1 MKRGKR
7 VEWTR
12 LDNAAKIFPPTSN
25 DKDTKVFRFVC
36 ELQDEV
42 SPDILQLALDET
54 IDNFPIYKSVL
65 RKGVFWYYLETSN
78 IHPVV
83 ELESSPICDRIY
95 FAGQRNLLFRVLYY
109 KNRINVEI
117 FHALSDGAGAL
128 CFVKTLVYYYLI
140 KKYSKEL
147 GDNIP
152 KLDYDSSLS
161 QKMDDSFLKHYTK
174 RKLPKREK
182 HPRAYHIHE
191 TRREENRYKLVEGTM
206 SVKDVLE
213 AAHEY
218 NTTMTVY
225 LTALFMYSICKGMPA
240 RGKSRPVI
248 LSVPVN
254 LRNYFESESARNFFG
269 TINVGFNFGKDKID
283 FNEVIENVSDSFKRE
298 LEEERLL
305 VHLNR
310 LASLERNGLIRIVP
324 LPVKDAALKIAN
336 QVAERGITSSISNV
350 GKITMAEELKPFIK
364 QFSVFTSARRPQIA
378 ICSFEDNLVVSFT
391 SPYNETDIQ
400 KTFFQTLSHKGIDV
414 KIVTNL

>member
-1 MKRGKR
+1 MRRGKR

-25 DKDTKVFRFVC
+25 EKDTKVFRFAC
-36 ELQDEV
+36 ELQEEV
-42 SPDILQLALDET
+42 SPDILQLALDEM
-54 IDNFPIYKSVL
+54 IDNFPVYKSVL

-83 ELESSPICDRIY
+83 ELESKPICDRIY
-95 FAGQRNLLFRVLYY
+95 FEGQRNLLFRVLYY

-128 CFVKTLVYYYLI
+128 CFVKTLVYHYLI
-140 KKYSKEL
+140 KKYSKVL
-147 GDNIP
+147 GDKIP

-182 HPRAYHIHE
+182 RPRAYRIHE

-206 SVKDVLE
+206 SVKEVLE

-240 RGKSRPVI
+240 RRKNRPVV

-269 TINVGFNFGKDKID
+269 TINVGYHFGSKKID
-283 FNEVIENVSDSFKRE
+283 FNEVIESVSDSFKRE

-310 LASLERNGLIRIVP
+310 LASLERNGLVRIVP
-324 LPVKDAALKIAN
+324 LPVKDTILKIAN
-336 QVAERGITSSISNV
+336 QIAERGITSSISNV
-350 GKITMAEELKPFIK
+350 GKITIAEELKPFIK

-378 ICSFEDNLVVSFT
+378 ICSYGDKLVISFT
-391 SPYNETDIQ
+391 SPYIETDIQ
-400 KTFFQTLSHKGIDV
+400 KNFFQTLSHKGIDV
-414 KIVTNL
+414 KVVTNL